1 MTNLE
6 QTDDKPAN
14 SQNTGRVVDLET
26 LKPNDTVHIRTDN
39 SDYHI
44 RVVDPL
50 QGRALVQG
58 GLTLVAP
65 IESEIFAM
73 AGDEGLCR
81 GRIGVGLTLGILS
94 GDKWVRTS
102 RVRSI
107 FIERGDHGPLL

>member
-1 MTNLE
+1 MRDQE
-6 QTDDKPAN
+6 QTDGKPAN
-14 SQNTGRVVDLET
+14 SQNTGHLVDLET

-39 SDYHI
+39 SDYEI

-50 QGRALVQG
+50 HGRALVQG

-65 IESEIFAM
+65 IESEVFAM

-81 GRIGVGLTLGILS
+81 GRIGVGLALGILS
-94 GDKWVRTS
+94 GDKWIRTS

-107 FIERGDHGPLL
+107 LIERGEHRPGW